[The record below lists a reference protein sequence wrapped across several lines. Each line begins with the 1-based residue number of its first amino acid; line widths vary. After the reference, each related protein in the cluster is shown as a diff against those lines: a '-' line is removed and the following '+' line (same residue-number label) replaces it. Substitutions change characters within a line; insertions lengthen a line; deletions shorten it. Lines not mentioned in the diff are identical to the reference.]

1 MHFCTGNTFM
11 MHCQFFIGKDRTR
24 HFNINDNFTEIETIS
39 RGKYLKTC
47 KQISLQ
53 VN

>member
-1 MHFCTGNTFM
+1 M

-24 HFNINDNFTEIETIS
+24 HFNNNDDFTEIETLS
-39 RGKYLKTC
+39 EVNTSKTVL
-47 KQISLQ
+47 ISLQ